1 MNVIRSTWISIYKY
15 SIINF
20 VIEAL
25 NTLFDETKYNE
36 VAKKS
41 KFYKNNIRI
50 KPFLTAFARINCA
63 KLALSKIN
71 NVVRIC
77 VDSVVFDEPLSHTLL
92 NKFKNLKPED
102 KTTGQIYFEHVNNY
116 EKIGENPKINKTV
129 HHYEED
135 EELLLLEKELMD
147 KF

>member
-1 MNVIRSTWISIYKY
+1 MN
-15 SIINF
+15 
-20 VIEAL
+20 
-25 NTLFDETKYNE
+25 
-36 VAKKS
+36 KK
-41 KFYKNNIRI
+41 NIRI

-77 VDSVVFDEPLSHTLL
+77 VDSVVFDEPLSHKLL

-116 EKIGENPKINKTV
+116 EKIGENPQIIKTV
-129 HHYEED
+129 QYEED
-135 EELLLLEKELMD
+135 EDLILLEKKLMD